1 MHAAQLRAAVCKP
14 PPSKPPPPLQSIA
27 LRCTARQSGARVGSA
42 RRTRPRWRWRW
53 ELPSRRSGACK
64 QGHGSGQYV
73 GMQGHGQGM
82 RVRFGTPW
90 NGCARRVEDTCG
102 GRACRAGRSAHSAD
116 RPVDTGKGGLS
127 TEREQGRVRSDS
139 TPGQAI
145 GHACRWRFDARLLAR
160 FAPLS
165 HLSIAGGVPR
175 ERSLT

>member
-1 MHAAQLRAAVCKP
+1 MRHNCARPYASRPLANRPPHCNPLHCGALRARAVRGW
-14 PPSKPPPPLQSIA
+14 A
-27 LRCTARQSGARVGSA
+27 LRGARGRGGGGGGNCRRADRVPASKGTRKRSVRGHA
-42 RRTRPRWRWRW
+42 RSW
-53 ELPSRRSGACK
+53 SGHARAIR
-64 QGHGSGQYV
+64 HTLE
-73 GMQGHGQGM
+73 
-82 RVRFGTPW
+82 R
-90 NGCARRVEDTCG
+90 CARRVEDTCG